1 MTNSAHPFI
10 VSKNFSMPILVSYSK
25 TISMPIL
32 VSYSKTISMFI
43 LVSTLVRPFLC
54 RPVLMSYSKTTPTL
68 VLVTGSQMTFLYILL
83 SISQT
88 IWRAQWKKGITIFDN
103 PKRSKVN
110 NNFLVSR
117 KITRLDINS
126 TQIQLLNFSH
136 NSLLDNENASLTF
149 DLLESSKTVIPFF
162 HWALHL
168 CLVPIYHCF
177 DSNRVF
183 IGGKDSNAIAWKTWI
198 LLANSLVPRLPCT
211 EIQTWQLWGWKEL
224 SIFSHMSDIKV

>member
-54 RPVLMSYSKTTPTL
+54 RPVLISYSKTTPTL

-83 SISQT
+83 STSQT
-88 IWRAQWKKGITIFDN
+88 II
-103 PKRSKVN
+103 
-110 NNFLVSR
+110 
-117 KITRLDINS
+117 
-126 TQIQLLNFSH
+126 
-136 NSLLDNENASLTF
+136 
-149 DLLESSKTVIPFF
+149 
-162 HWALHL
+162 L

-211 EIQTWQLWGWKEL
+211 EIQTWQLWGRKEL
-224 SIFSHMSDIKV
+224 SIFSHVSDIKV